1 MNIEM
6 QGAEAYNLFC
16 KGFHDG
22 ENPYR
27 QGTNYFEEWEQG
39 WENSMRLDQWIHEQ
53 QLQWEQKEIFE
64 KNFQNNLEK

>member
-22 ENPYR
+22 DNPYR
-27 QGTNYFEEWEQG
+27 QGTNYFEEWEIG
-39 WENSMRLDQWIHEQ
+39 WENAMKFEQHRIEQ
-53 QLQWEQKEIFE
+53 QNSEWQQYGER
-64 KNFQNNLEK
+64 